1 MRSSDAS
8 HAKRSELAKLIGRL
22 AGLIALPV
30 IPFYMLSYRLMGR
43 RCTYRWPETDVRPTD
58 YTPVRLFGREAWQES
73 PFFLS
78 KVIASLLVISL
89 ALVAMLVQTLS

>member
-30 IPFYMLSYRLMGR
+30 IPFYILSYRLMGR

-58 YTPVRLFGREAWQES
+58 YTPVHLLGQWQES
-73 PFFLS
+73 PYFLS
-78 KVIASLLVISL
+78 KLITGLMVISL
-89 ALVAMLVQTLS
+89 AVAAMLVQTFS